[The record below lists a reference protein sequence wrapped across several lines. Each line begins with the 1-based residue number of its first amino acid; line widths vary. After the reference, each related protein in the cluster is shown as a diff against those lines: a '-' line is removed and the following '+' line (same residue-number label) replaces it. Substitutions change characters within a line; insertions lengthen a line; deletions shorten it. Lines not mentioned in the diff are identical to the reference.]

1 MNFVNIEYGRVYFA
15 KYLISPLSNCRFI
28 SKHSIM
34 MIRKAV
40 SQIFNLNLIIPSL
53 SSSSLVEEGRH
64 NFNRNNYMKFMT
76 PQQQIVY
83 NNNVEFITPQ
93 QQLILQK
100 QLNTIVISDR
110 NELDEVYKMLHL
122 LYGKEYTVVKY
133 SPTLE
138 AEENNVKKFLEFTV
152 KLFSSCKMFITLS
165 HSEESANIIF
175 MNPTA
180 IVIEARTMGSNAW
193 HPSYFASAV
202 GVNYYPSYSSYSY
215 SSSSSNRHRSKNS
228 SVDINN
234 VLSIVSSFL
243 HSTSDISTNTA
254 ADMNIN
260 NNNRNDND
268 KSAEISF
275 LQKENNKLKEQILN
289 LLQQK

>member
-1 MNFVNIEYGRVYFA
+1 MDIKSICFLTVFVVI
-15 KYLISPLSNCRFI
+15 
-28 SKHSIM
+28 HD
-34 MIRKAV
+34 
-40 SQIFNLNLIIPSL
+40 
-53 SSSSLVEEGRH
+53 
-64 NFNRNNYMKFMT
+64 
-76 PQQQIVY
+76 
-83 NNNVEFITPQ
+83 
-93 QQLILQK
+93 
-100 QLNTIVISDR
+100 LNTDIFPI
-110 NELDEVYKMLHL
+110 
-122 LYGKEYTVVKY
+122 
-133 SPTLE
+133 
-138 AEENNVKKFLEFTV
+138 LEFTV
-152 KLFSSCKMFITLS
+152 KLFSSCKIFITLS
-165 HSEESANIIF
+165 HTEESANIIF

-215 SSSSSNRHRSKNS
+215 SSSSSSNRHRSKNS

-243 HSTSDISTNTA
+243 HSTLDISTNTAA

>member
-40 SQIFNLNLIIPSL
+40 SQIFNLNLIIQSL
-53 SSSSLVEEGRH
+53 SSSSSLVEEGRH

-83 NNNVEFITPQ
+83 NNNIKFITPQ
-93 QQLILQK
+93 QELILRK

-122 LYGKEYTVVKY
+122 LYGKEYKIVKY

-202 GVNYYPSYSSYSY
+202 GVNYYPSYSPSP
-215 SSSSSNRHRSKNS
+215 SSSRHRSKNS

-243 HSTSDISTNTA
+243 HSTLDISTNSAA